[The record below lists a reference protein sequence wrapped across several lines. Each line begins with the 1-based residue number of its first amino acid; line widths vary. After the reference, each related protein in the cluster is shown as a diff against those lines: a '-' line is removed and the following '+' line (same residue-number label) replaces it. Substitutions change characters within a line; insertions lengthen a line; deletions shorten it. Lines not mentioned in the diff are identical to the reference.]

1 MILLSFFGPDLIFRI
16 VAFILALVVHEF
28 GHAVVSL
35 WLGDDTPKMQ
45 GRVSLNPLS
54 HLDLLGLL
62 MVLFVNFGWAKPVIF
77 DPSKIKI
84 NKSLGIILIALAGP
98 FMNALLGLVSII
110 IDLLIMQS
118 SSPFWHGMIGQFIST
133 MLIWLAIVNV
143 ALAIFNLIPVPPL
156 DGWKVLLFM
165 MPRKIFVPMLRF
177 ERVGPFL
184 LLLVLI
190 LPIGGYS
197 LGGLVINSA
206 IQSVFGWFG
215 LSI

>member
-1 MILLSFFGPDLIFRI
+1 MLSFFGPDLIFRI

-35 WLGDDTPKMQ
+35 WLGDDTPKKQ

-98 FMNALLGLVSII
+98 FMNALLGLLSIFA
-110 IDLLIMQS
+110 DLLILQS
-118 SSPFWHGMIGQFIST
+118 TSPFWQGMTGQFIGT
-133 MLIWLAIVNV
+133 MLSWLAIVNV
-143 ALAIFNLIPVPPL
+143 ALAIFNLIPIPPL

-165 MPRKIFVPMLRF
+165 MPRRVFIPMLRF
-177 ERVGPFL
+177 ERIGPFL

-197 LGGLVINSA
+197 FGGLIINSA

-215 LSI
+215 LTL

>member
-1 MILLSFFGPDLIFRI
+1 MNVLSFFGPDLIFRI
-16 VAFILALVVHEF
+16 MAFILALVVHEF

-35 WLGDDTPKMQ
+35 WLGDDTPKKQ

-98 FMNALLGLVSII
+98 FMNALLGLVSILF
-110 IDLLIMQS
+110 DLLILQS
-118 SSPFWHGMIGQFIST
+118 SNPFWHGMVGQFIGT
-133 MLIWLAIVNV
+133 MLTWLAIVNV
-143 ALAIFNLIPVPPL
+143 ALAIFNLIPIPPL

-165 MPRKIFVPMLRF
+165 MPRRIFIPMLRF

-215 LSI
+215 LTI